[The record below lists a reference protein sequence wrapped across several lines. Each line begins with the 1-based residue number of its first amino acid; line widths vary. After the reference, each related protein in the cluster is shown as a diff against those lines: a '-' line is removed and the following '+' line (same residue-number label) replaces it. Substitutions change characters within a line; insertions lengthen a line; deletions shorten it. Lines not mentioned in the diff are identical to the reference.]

1 MIKAISITSE
11 NLADAMDK
19 NLLAGSSMLGANDV
33 KTFGAITGFDC
44 VTSLMPKSERK
55 SDGTFKEIKD
65 ADGKT
70 VMANV
75 TYPVVTGTVNGVV
88 GSTIS
93 LSAIRR
99 GLGFSGALNPI
110 QLQEIADKFETVH
123 PVKCITDSRNRK
135 SLVIVSENEFSEFS
149 ELETVETVEA
159 VEVVET
165 PKAKAK
171 VTLKRKG

>member
-11 NLADAMDK
+11 NLTDAMDK

-44 VTSLMPKSERK
+44 VTSLMPQSERK
-55 SDGTFKEIKD
+55 SDGTFKEKKD

-70 VMANV
+70 VMGNV

-99 GLGFSGALNPI
+99 GMGFSGALNPI
-110 QLQEIADKFETVH
+110 QLQAIADKFETVQH
-123 PVKCITDSRNRK
+123 VKCVTDARNRK
-135 SLVIVSENEFSEFS
+135 SLVIISENEAK
-149 ELETVETVEA
+149 ELDAIENDSQAPT
-159 VEVVET
+159 
-165 PKAKAK
+165 KKRNAK
-171 VTLKRKG
+171 G